1 MKSWVLK
8 RHAQE
13 AFPFLF
19 RFPPRALIGF
29 AEQPIRGMLFTG
41 GRFRKGRLATV
52 FFYV

>member
-1 MKSWVLK
+1 MDEIMGAKATRS
-8 RHAQE
+8 RG
-13 AFPFLF
+13 FSLF